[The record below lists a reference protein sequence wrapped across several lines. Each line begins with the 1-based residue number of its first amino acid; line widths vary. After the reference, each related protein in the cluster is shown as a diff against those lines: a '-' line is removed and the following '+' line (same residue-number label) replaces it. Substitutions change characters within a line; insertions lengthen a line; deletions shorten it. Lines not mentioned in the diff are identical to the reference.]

1 MGLFQVTLCLWRHFA
16 VSSAVFNI
24 FKDKQKDFL
33 SVKQC
38 PNKYCS
44 IYSENATWLIAHTM
58 QRKLRTYWDPYWDTI
73 ETLCIPT
80 VYTFFLL
87 VILSCWVLET
97 ELDFI
102 QYSDLFVDEY
112 LSDLIRT
119 ISNSD
124 VLSMPELLLL
134 HAHQMHCSRPMHF
147 LKWQSKADSI
157 MWLLAPAS
165 IVELAKIFQKQTD
178 KGCEELWMT
187 SVSVVQAFFSV
198 TSTDTCWKFDWSSM
212 F

>member
-1 MGLFQVTLCLWRHFA
+1 
-16 VSSAVFNI
+16 
-24 FKDKQKDFL
+24 
-33 SVKQC
+33 
-38 PNKYCS
+38 
-44 IYSENATWLIAHTM
+44 M
-58 QRKLRTYWDPYWDTI
+58 QRKLRTYWDPYRDTI

-198 TSTDTCWKFDWSSM
+198 TSTDTCCTFDWSSM